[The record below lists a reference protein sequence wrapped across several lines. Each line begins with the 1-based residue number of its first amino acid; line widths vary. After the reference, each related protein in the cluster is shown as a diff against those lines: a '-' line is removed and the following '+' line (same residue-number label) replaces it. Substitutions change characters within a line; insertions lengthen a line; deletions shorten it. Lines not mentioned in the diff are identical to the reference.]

1 MKSGLLISGLLLLV
15 AVQANAQQKKPQP
28 QTIYIP
34 QTVYQG
40 PVIDY
45 TYHDGVIRLRDG
57 TTLKGRFQFNGR
69 KTFIYRAGA
78 QAPQQKFGFS
88 SIRRLA
94 LVGADTLVTARTDST
109 IFVRM
114 GTRLYRELASGP
126 TMVMDQVYTVDEDRG
141 KIGSRIYVLDDAGKF
156 HRFSSL
162 QKLNRWFYAY
172 QEQVGQK
179 AADVFLN
186 KTEIARAVAQLNRQ

>member
-1 MKSGLLISGLLLLV
+1 MKSGILIGTLLLLV
-15 AVQANAQQKKPQP
+15 SVQVKAQHKNPHP

-45 TYHDGVIRLRDG
+45 KYHDGVMRLRDG
-57 TTLKGRFQFNGR
+57 TELKGRFKYNGR

-78 QAPQQKFGFS
+78 QTARQKFGFS

-94 LVGADTLVTARTDST
+94 LAGSDTLVTARTDST
-109 IFVRM
+109 VFVRM

-126 TMVMDQVYTVDEDRG
+126 TMVMDQTYTVDEDRG
-141 KIGSRIYVLDDAGKF
+141 KIGSKIYVLDDAGKF
-156 HRFSSL
+156 HRFNSL
-162 QKLNRWFYAY
+162 EKLNRWFYTY
-172 QEQVGQK
+172 REQVGQK
-179 AADVFLN
+179 ATDVFLN
-186 KTEIARAVAQLNRQ
+186 KTEIAKAIAQLNRQ